1 MREATEQST
10 GAPQIAHKLFK
21 QCCTEIVDNL
31 FISFLLLTRN
41 DPRHPVF
48 RLYVP
53 PVLPTMKSQLL
64 QLPLLVGSGRV
75 STGRALFS
83 CLPMRG
89 HEPIQVLMRSR

>member
-1 MREATEQST
+1 MREADEQST

-21 QCCTEIVDNL
+21 HCCTEIVDNL
-31 FISFLLLTRN
+31 FITSLLLTRN
-41 DPRHPVF
+41 DARRARF
-48 RLYVP
+48 RLYAP